1 MRRGQQVE
9 VLKTWAFGM
18 PAQWFGGYTYVKADP
33 RGGCLV
39 RISGGHMEGSEVRYP
54 QGSVRPVTCKSCSG
68 QQFHRCRT
76 GDKLCLH
83 CSACGAM
90 TSKDPRKLRRND
102 AYSPFPVDADQ
113 LRVGTAMEAREHGMS
128 RAQAE
133 KTAREHIAEDG
144 QYYTKIAKMEK
155 GSPLWGWDKLF
166 TF

>member
-9 VLKTWAFGM
+9 VLKIWAFGM
-18 PAQWFGGYTYVKADP
+18 PAQWVDGYTYVKADP
-33 RGGCLV
+33 RGGYLV
-39 RISGGHMEGSEVRYP
+39 RISGGHLEGSEVRYP
-54 QGSVRPVTCKSCSG
+54 RGAVRPA
-68 QQFHRCRT
+68 R
-76 GDKLCLH
+76 
-83 CSACGAM
+83 
-90 TSKDPRKLRRND
+90 LRRND

-113 LRVGTAMEAREHGMS
+113 LRIGTAMEAREHGMS

-133 KTAREHIAEDG
+133 KTAREHLAEDG